1 MTGRLREHRRASAAS
16 VLVGAALLLLGGC
29 GTIGSVVLA
38 GSGAGM
44 AFPPGSARR
53 AWPLGAVYCGVALDV
68 YLIQR
73 GTPTGGVLGAL
84 DLPLSFGL
92 DTLLLPLTV
101 PLQLAWWVS
110 QPAPA
115 PPRTDVAPVSSR

>member
-1 MTGRLREHRRASAAS
+1 M
-16 VLVGAALLLLGGC
+16 ALAPLLLGGC
-29 GTIGSVVLA
+29 GTIASIVLA
-38 GSGAGM
+38 GSGAGL

-68 YLIQR
+68 YLMQR

-101 PLQLAWWVS
+101 PLQVAWWLS
-110 QPAPA
+110 RPAASGPA
-115 PPRTDVAPVSSR
+115 PPRADVAPVSSR